1 MGLNGLDQE
10 FRQRKEKKE
19 NGEKYHSQ
27 HLMGSM
33 IMFKLHLMMFKLHLL
48 IGSIALSKDA

>member
-1 MGLNGLDQE
+1 MGRNGLDQE